1 MDLSKL
7 TKDQLEELEAQI
19 AERKA
24 AQEREKKQQI
34 DTYKDLVSEA
44 VSEAFVRLQEQSSA
58 LARTKSDIY
67 GLFGAVMDMKRE
79 LFTTRRDSQWS
90 HTFTDRD
97 GTHRITLG
105 TNTLD
110 SYDDTAEDGIQMVS
124 EYLDSLADNNPDA
137 GKAVAICRS
146 LMARDRK
153 GNLKPSRIVT
163 LYRHAKESGDPR
175 FIEGVEVIMNAYR
188 PMASKT
194 YVRAEYKNDRGQ
206 WVNVPLGMT
215 EAE

>member
-79 LFTTRRDSQWS
+79 LFPTRRDSQ
-90 HTFTDRD
+90 
-97 GTHRITLG
+97 
-105 TNTLD
+105 
-110 SYDDTAEDGIQMVS
+110 
-124 EYLDSLADNNPDA
+124 
-137 GKAVAICRS
+137 
-146 LMARDRK
+146 
-153 GNLKPSRIVT
+153 
-163 LYRHAKESGDPR
+163 
-175 FIEGVEVIMNAYR
+175 
-188 PMASKT
+188 
-194 YVRAEYKNDRGQ
+194 
-206 WVNVPLGMT
+206 
-215 EAE
+215 